1 MIKFKDLL
9 ESDILCPMEL
19 VGEVEI
25 SDNLKYH
32 LQKNIPLSEN
42 IFRTYSESYFE
53 LINEV
58 RKLYYENK
66 IELCDPDAELVESDL
81 GVKVMVEGREIYLD
95 ETSRRLK
102 LTYMHYKGKARI
114 MAKQVSY
121 ESYPNLAK
129 GGILA

>member
-42 IFRTYSESYFE
+42 IFRTYSESS
-53 LINEV
+53 L
-58 RKLYYENK
+58 
-66 IELCDPDAELVESDL
+66 
-81 GVKVMVEGREIYLD
+81 
-95 ETSRRLK
+95 
-102 LTYMHYKGKARI
+102 
-114 MAKQVSY
+114 
-121 ESYPNLAK
+121 
-129 GGILA
+129 

>member
-58 RKLYYENK
+58 SFA
-66 IELCDPDAELVESDL
+66 I
-81 GVKVMVEGREIYLD
+81 IF
-95 ETSRRLK
+95 
-102 LTYMHYKGKARI
+102 H
-114 MAKQVSY
+114 
-121 ESYPNLAK
+121 
-129 GGILA
+129 